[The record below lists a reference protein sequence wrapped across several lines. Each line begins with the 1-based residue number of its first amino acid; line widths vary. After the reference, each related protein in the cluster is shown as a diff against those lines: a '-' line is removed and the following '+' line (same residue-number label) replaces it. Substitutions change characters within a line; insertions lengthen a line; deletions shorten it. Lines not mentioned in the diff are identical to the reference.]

1 MYATVVVN
9 RDRKKRVTY
18 NSGRIYFKEK
28 SSVELFLEEA
38 EARGLEAYEI
48 RLKQPLHEV
57 TSTGDGYFCPYCG
70 QWEYW
75 IAQEDSAKHCPI
87 CGISD
92 HDYYVKNANDLWL
105 SGMATKKSQK
115 QKAKTRR
122 RREKAD
128 V

>member
-28 SSVELFLEEA
+28 SSVKLFLEEA

-48 RLKQPLHEV
+48 RLKQPLHEI

-115 QKAKTRR
+115 QKAKTRK

>member
-28 SSVELFLEEA
+28 SSVKLFLEEA